1 MGTTIS
7 ALVKGYLDTG
17 EEKYFEELLER
28 FSPLIKAYAR
38 KLYYLEYDDREGL
51 KIGALTTLRTIETS
65 PLVKEKNP
73 AVAHAAKVVASTQI
87 RT

>member
-38 KLYYLEYDDREGL
+38 KLYYLEYDDMNITG
-51 KIGALTTLRTIETS
+51 TFT
-65 PLVKEKNP
+65 PLVRIEETIVP
-73 AVAHAAKVVASTQI
+73 D
-87 RT
+87 

>member
-38 KLYYLEYDDREGL
+38 KLYYLEYDDM
-51 KIGALTTLRTIETS
+51 KCYTNVVT
-65 PLVKEKNP
+65 
-73 AVAHAAKVVASTQI
+73 VVANKI
-87 RT
+87 

>member
-38 KLYYLEYDDREGL
+38 KLSDQVG
-51 KIGALTTLRTIETS
+51 GWTS
-65 PLVKEKNP
+65 S
-73 AVAHAAKVVASTQI
+73 AVLFWSG
-87 RT
+87 

>member
-38 KLYYLEYDDREGL
+38 KLYYCELC
-51 KIGALTTLRTIETS
+51 I
-65 PLVKEKNP
+65 
-73 AVAHAAKVVASTQI
+73 
-87 RT
+87 

>member
-38 KLYYLEYDDREGL
+38 KLYYLEYDDSLGIKPCFVRSCQ
-51 KIGALTTLRTIETS
+51 KDTIS
-65 PLVKEKNP
+65 
-73 AVAHAAKVVASTQI
+73 
-87 RT
+87 R